1 MLASNSLGALGYVL
15 AALLTAILGA
25 LLLTTWRGRLQGGLL
40 LGGVSANT
48 IWAAMLAVQTQWHT
62 IPAEAVWA
70 AEALRMLAWL
80 IFLLR
85 LLNLLRYGS
94 EGNLRLLRLGVVI
107 GCIVLMLPFEMQLH
121 HLLPVAA
128 SDHIGSLRLIGL
140 VVLMVTGLFL
150 VEQIY
155 RTTPWQHRWGIK
167 FLCFGLGSLFAYD
180 FFFFADALLFAGV
193 DSGLLLA
200 RGAVNAMVVPLIALS
215 VARNPQWSFDL
226 SVSRSVVIHS
236 TTLVAAGV
244 YLLFMA
250 LAGYYIRY
258 HGGEWTRIFQPLF
271 LFGAGLLLIIL
282 LFSGQLRS
290 LIKVF
295 VTKHFFSYRYD
306 YREEWL
312 KLISVLSGKVLQA
325 SLPER
330 IVFAL
335 SALVESPGGAIWVI
349 AEDGNYAFEQCWNL
363 PESEVERRWNATSFC
378 TFLRHSTE
386 VIDLAA
392 IRNNEALANKLLIP
406 DWMRNNSMLWLLIP
420 LFHEERLMGFVIL
433 SKARVPQMLDW
444 ENKQLLNT
452 AARQA
457 ASYLA
462 LEEAASALAQARQFE
477 GFNRLA
483 AFVMHDLKNLIAQ
496 LSLITRNAERYG
508 HNKEFVDDAFQ
519 TVGDSVDRM
528 NRLLAQLRAAAAS
541 EREDSV
547 DLRAMLVKVVSHR
560 AIMEPRPKL
569 QIDDKT
575 AITVSADAD
584 RLSAILANVIQN
596 AQDATPKDG
605 QIEVRLSVL
614 CTEALI
620 EVIDNG
626 CGMDET
632 FIRQRLFRPFDST
645 KGLSGMGIGAYECR
659 EFINMLGG
667 RIEVESQP
675 GKGTCFRLFI
685 PAEPVVDDH
694 AAAPLAVN
702 SVCKIQSRNY

>member
-1 MLASNSLGALGYVL
+1 
-15 AALLTAILGA
+15 
-25 LLLTTWRGRLQGGLL
+25 
-40 LGGVSANT
+40 
-48 IWAAMLAVQTQWHT
+48 
-62 IPAEAVWA
+62 
-70 AEALRMLAWL
+70 
-80 IFLLR
+80 
-85 LLNLLRYGS
+85 
-94 EGNLRLLRLGVVI
+94 
-107 GCIVLMLPFEMQLH
+107 
-121 HLLPVAA
+121 
-128 SDHIGSLRLIGL
+128 
-140 VVLMVTGLFL
+140 
-150 VEQIY
+150 
-155 RTTPWQHRWGIK
+155 
-167 FLCFGLGSLFAYD
+167 
-180 FFFFADALLFAGV
+180 
-193 DSGLLLA
+193 
-200 RGAVNAMVVPLIALS
+200 
-215 VARNPQWSFDL
+215 
-226 SVSRSVVIHS
+226 
-236 TTLVAAGV
+236 
-244 YLLFMA
+244 
-250 LAGYYIRY
+250 
-258 HGGEWTRIFQPLF
+258 
-271 LFGAGLLLIIL
+271 
-282 LFSGQLRS
+282 
-290 LIKVF
+290 
-295 VTKHFFSYRYD
+295 
-306 YREEWL
+306 
-312 KLISVLSGKVLQA
+312 
-325 SLPER
+325 
-330 IVFAL
+330 
-335 SALVESPGGAIWVI
+335 
-349 AEDGNYAFEQCWNL
+349 
-363 PESEVERRWNATSFC
+363 
-378 TFLRHSTE
+378 
-386 VIDLAA
+386 
-392 IRNNEALANKLLIP
+392 
-406 DWMRNNSMLWLLIP
+406 MLWLLIP